1 MSMQDPISDMLT
13 RVRNALMAGGQLAGF
28 TGVLLALPVAAVLL
42 VFLKRMLGAYLET
55 DVYNAGD

>member
-1 MSMQDPISDMLT
+1 MAVIF
-13 RVRNALMAGGQLAGF
+13 ALMAGGQLAGF

-42 VFLKRMLGAYLET
+42 VFLKRVLGAYLET